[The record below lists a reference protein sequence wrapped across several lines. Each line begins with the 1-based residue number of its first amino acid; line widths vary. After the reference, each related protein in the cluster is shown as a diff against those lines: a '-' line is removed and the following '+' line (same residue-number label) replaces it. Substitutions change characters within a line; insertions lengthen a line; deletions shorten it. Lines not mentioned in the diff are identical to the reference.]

1 MARDPQTLG
10 TILRHLIEHLDG
22 AVEDA
27 YRAAG
32 LAYRPRYTPIV
43 RALLADGAASI
54 RTLATHAGIT
64 HSAASQTVAHMA
76 KDGLVTLTP
85 GVDGRE
91 RIVALTAVAHAML
104 PEIERHWAATNAAAR
119 ELDGELSMPLTDLL
133 LEAVERLER
142 RSFGDRIKDAAK
154 PKTRGRKDA

>member
-133 LEAVERLER
+133 LEAVDRLER

-154 PKTRGRKDA
+154 LKTRGQENA